1 MRQVNLSPE
10 PKSRI
15 SLGASTNIANDENLI
30 NGILDG
36 ASKTKYVLNL
46 FIEGEDEQ
54 SVQDVQKNNEQALE

>member
-15 SLGASTNIANDENLI
+15 SLGASTNIANDETLI

-46 FIEGEDEQ
+46 FSEGEDEQ